1 MVSRR
6 IFLSSAASVLGAGLS
21 HPASALPPSGAASA
35 SASAL
40 MPLFIQLS
48 SVLTGFAADTLA
60 PPQEDGNLNQVDLKQ
75 VYLSLLQD
83 KLGPNTVAALF
94 DVFRRITQAPPA
106 TWAARVKTDIMDG
119 YGLGEAARHLIKLW
133 YTGAWDDGIVSSAAY
148 THGLLWDS
156 IQAHPPGYSAQG
168 FGYWA
173 HDPLPPLPGPASN
186 GAGV

>member
-6 IFLSSAASVLGAGLS
+6 IFLSSAASALGAGLS
-21 HPASALPPSGAASA
+21 HPASALPLSGASQA

-48 SVLTGFAADTLA
+48 SVLTGFAAATLA
-60 PPQEDGNLNQVDLKQ
+60 PPQDDANLKQ
-75 VYLSLLQD
+75 IYLSLLQD
-83 KLGPNTVAALF
+83 KLGPDTVAALF

-106 TWAARVKTDIMDG
+106 TWTARVKTDVMDS
-119 YGLGEAARHLIKLW
+119 YGLGDAARRIIKLW
-133 YTGAWDDGIVSSAAY
+133 YTGAWDDGIVSSTAY

-156 IQAHPPGYSAQG
+156 IQAHAPGYSAQG

-173 HDPLPPLPGPASN
+173 HDPLPPLPGPAN
-186 GAGV
+186 DGAGA